1 MGSPMASADK
11 RMTSAQ
17 LNSLAEF
24 HKQYVDLSTR
34 NVDEDQRVKNARAA
48 KRMVLF
54 ILLAAAF
61 LAFYLMD
68 KMTEALSLL

>member
-1 MGSPMASADK
+1 MASADK

-34 NVDEDQRVKNARAA
+34 NVDDDQRVKNARAA
-48 KRMVLF
+48 KRIVLIF
-54 ILLAAAF
+54 LLAASF

>member
-1 MGSPMASADK
+1 MASADK
-11 RMTSAQ
+11 QLTKAQ
-17 LNSLAEF
+17 LNSLEEF
-24 HKQYVDLSTR
+24 HKHCVDLSTR

-48 KRMVLF
+48 KRITWIF
-54 ILLAAAF
+54 LLAASF

>member
-1 MGSPMASADK
+1 MASADK

-34 NVDEDQRVKNARAA
+34 NVDDDQRVKNARAA
-48 KRMVLF
+48 KRIV
-54 ILLAAAF
+54 
-61 LAFYLMD
+61 
-68 KMTEALSLL
+68 

>member
-1 MGSPMASADK
+1 MASADK

>member
-1 MGSPMASADK
+1 MASADK

-24 HKQYVDLSTR
+24 HKQYVDLSTK

>member
-1 MGSPMASADK
+1 MASADK

-34 NVDEDQRVKNARAA
+34 NVDEDQRVKNARSA
-48 KRMVLF
+48 KRIVLIF
-54 ILLAAAF
+54 LLAASF
-61 LAFYLMD
+61 LAFYLLD

>member
-1 MGSPMASADK
+1 MASADK

-24 HKQYVDLSTR
+24 HKQYVNLSTR
-34 NVDEDQRVKNARAA
+34 NVDDDQRVKNARAA
-48 KRMVLF
+48 KRIVWIF
-54 ILLAAAF
+54 LLAASF

>member
-1 MGSPMASADK
+1 MASADK
-11 RMTSAQ
+11 RITSAQ

-34 NVDEDQRVKNARAA
+34 NVDDDQRVKNARAA
-48 KRMVLF
+48 KRIVLIF
-54 ILLAAAF
+54 LLAASF